1 MEKNLRRERFEKV
14 AARRV
19 QRILQDIETLKNCS
33 NKRNYDYSEDDVK
46 RMMKVIKERIKSL
59 EASFFE
65 NVKEQDDFSFYF

>member
-1 MEKNLRRERFEKV
+1 MEKNIRRERFKKV

-33 NKRNYDYSEDDVK
+33 NKRNYEYSEDDVK

-59 EASFFE
+59 ESSFTE
-65 NVKEQDDFSFYF
+65 NIKEDDDFSFNF